1 MSTKAHARQDLSS
14 PGVGNRR
21 VVAIAA
27 GLMAMMV
34 AAVAGFAVLYVRQL
48 PANRLPPPELFPVP
62 RVQVDEKALRLRL
75 EAEQRSRLS
84 GYHWKNAQK
93 TLIVIPIKRAMQILA
108 AYGAKAYDPIASSG
122 EAAFA
127 PGPATAN
134 AFQSPNVRV
143 PSSKEPSAAK
153 KGLRQP

>member
-1 MSTKAHARQDLSS
+1 MSTDADPPQNLSS

-21 VVAIAA
+21 VVVIAA
-27 GLMAMMV
+27 GLMVMMV
-34 AAVAGFAVLYVRQL
+34 GAVAGFAVLYVRQL
-48 PANRLPPPELFPVP
+48 PANQLPPPELFPAP

-84 GYHWKNAQK
+84 GYHWENAQK
-93 TLIVIPIKRAMQILA
+93 TLIGIPVKRAMQILA
-108 AYGAKAYDPIASSG
+108 ARGAKAYDPIASG
-122 EAAFA
+122 EAAVA

-143 PSSKEPSAAK
+143 PSSKEPSAADM
-153 KGLRQP
+153 GLRQP